1 VARLPQ
7 ISKFNQ
13 MVDDSGHA
21 VILNHMVDASA
32 HLDTTFAALADPTRR
47 AILSRLLE
55 GDAPVNALAEP
66 FEMSLAA
73 VSKHLTILARAGLI
87 VQEKRGRE
95 RWCRLDTDAIAPAA
109 LWMESFG
116 QIALSDLDALER
128 FIADE
133 LTS

>member
-1 VARLPQ
+1 
-7 ISKFNQ
+7 
-13 MVDDSGHA
+13 MVDDSTA
-21 VILNHMVDASA
+21 LVILNRMVDTSA

-47 AILSRLLE
+47 AILARLLE
-55 GDAPVNALAEP
+55 SDAPVNALADP

-95 RWCRLDTDAIAPAA
+95 KWCRLDPDAIAPAA

-133 LTS
+133 LTG